1 MCITGKNFQ
10 FWFESPLPPPG
21 TDEGQMWVVVVEGM
35 GGVEASN

>member
-10 FWFESPLPPPG
+10 FWFESPPQV
-21 TDEGQMWVVVVEGM
+21 QMKVKCGFLKVVVEGM